1 MGVEKKGGVD
11 MDFGVHLFG
20 VGAMADPAEL
30 SKAARR
36 AEDLG
41 YHSVFVADHIL
52 LPTKITSKYPYTAD
66 GHFPFPA
73 DCDWIEPLTALAY
86 LAAETKRIRI
96 GTSILVLPYRNPLV
110 TAKQLA
116 SIDRIAKGRLIV
128 GVGTGW
134 LAEEFRL
141 LGVPKSE
148 RGARTDEYLTL
159 MKTLWMEDDPRFAG
173 RFFQVADVKFFPKP
187 WQKPHPPLW
196 VGGESAPA
204 LKRAA
209 TLGDGWHSASCSVE
223 ELPHKLAQLKTDRTH
238 AGRSWEEFTI
248 SIFPAERLT
257 RELVKRLEV
266 LGVHH
271 VMSPVYHPD
280 PGKLMERLERFAREV
295 VEPAK
300 RT

>member
-1 MGVEKKGGVD
+1 

-20 VGAMADPAEL
+20 VGAMADPVEL

-66 GHFPFPA
+66 GHFPFPVES
-73 DCDWIEPLTALAY
+73 DWIEPLTALAY
-86 LAAETKRIRI
+86 LAAETTRLKI

-116 SIDRIAKGRLIV
+116 SIDRMAKGRLII

-134 LAEEFRL
+134 LEEEFRL
-141 LGVPKSE
+141 LGVRKTE
-148 RGARTDEYLTL
+148 RGARTDEYLAL
-159 MKTLWMEDDPRFAG
+159 MKSLWTEDEPGFTG
-173 RFFQVADVKFFPKP
+173 RFFQLAEARFFPKP
-187 WQKPHPPLW
+187 VQKPHPPIW

-209 TLGDGWHSASCSVE
+209 TLGDGWHSASCSLE
-223 ELPHKLAQLKTDRTH
+223 DLPRKLDQLKTLRTQ
-238 AGRSWEEFTI
+238 AGRPWEEFTI
-248 SIFPAERLT
+248 SIFPTERLT
-257 RELVKRLEV
+257 LDLVKRLEGM
-266 LGVHH
+266 GVHH

-280 PGKLMERLERFAREV
+280 AGRLMERLERFAREV
-295 VEPAK
+295 VEPANQP
-300 RT
+300 